1 MSGRVTH
8 TVIDEIRQR
17 TDIVE
22 LIGARVTLKKAG
34 VATFKGC
41 CPFHRE
47 KTPSFHVN
55 ATRQTYHC
63 FGCGEHGDAFKFL
76 MKQDGLSFIESVRRL
91 ADRAGVPLTEETDY
105 HAQARNQLYAI
116 HAELAGFY
124 QRCLNTAGAKTARDY
139 LTSRSLPDTVVADFA
154 IGYAPPK
161 EKKALVQWAQKNN
174 YTPEDLVNAG
184 ILAPPN
190 NPQRPDDYYDRFAGR
205 LMFPI
210 RDRQGRVV
218 AFSGRVLDPKSH
230 PAKYVNSPE
239 TDIFVKSKV
248 LYALDR
254 AAAKIVQH
262 PRREAIVC
270 EGQIDVIRCHA
281 CGFETAVASQ
291 GTAFTAEHVSLLKR
305 HADSVVL
312 VFDGDAAGRK
322 AAIRTG
328 GLFLEEEIPV
338 RAVRLPK
345 GEDPDSFL
353 RTQGAT
359 PFRELLDA
367 AVSITAYQIETLQQ
381 EEQYPEH
388 IDTVKRICNAVLEML
403 ARCPSAVLRARLADE
418 AAALL
423 HMPSSAVMED
433 LERYREALRQKAETY
448 SERPEHKRTDEAE
461 REEEPAW
468 KYDDAQPVDAVE
480 HADPVYAPEAQ
491 VEQPSDVEFKLCEF
505 IVEHEHDPA
514 ALKLIDTYLP
524 LDMLCHTFTRTL
536 VEAIL
541 QQWKTGEDQLVKV
554 RGRLDPQWH
563 PLLNTVIANKQKML
577 VAKEF
582 NSIDAAQDL
591 ITRIWLVTLER
602 MRKKLDAD
610 DLMGLQLSM
619 QQNKLRALPWHAA
632 CKLMTL
638 HPAGGAA
645 VTPAAADGEPAAAPY
660 VHAGDSA
667 FGAVDLTEF
676 PPSEYPDDEMLD

>member
-34 VATFKGC
+34 VTTFKGC

-55 ATRQTYHC
+55 TTRQTYHC

-116 HAELAGFY
+116 HTELAGFY
-124 QRCLNTAGAKTARDY
+124 QRCLKTAGAKVARDY
-139 LTSRSLPDTVVADFA
+139 LASRSLPDTVVEDFA

-174 YTPEDLVNAG
+174 YTLEDLVTAG
-184 ILAPPN
+184 ILSPPN
-190 NPQRPDDYYDRFAGR
+190 NPQRPDDYFDRFAGR

-218 AFSGRVLDPKSH
+218 AFSGRVLDPASH

-328 GLFLEEEIPV
+328 GLFLEAEIPV

-359 PFRELLDA
+359 PFRALLDD
-367 AVSITAYQIETLQQ
+367 AVSITAYQIETLQL

-423 HMPSSAVMED
+423 HMPASAVMED
-433 LERYREALRQKAETY
+433 LERYRETLRQKAEAY
-448 SERPEHKRTDEAE
+448 SERPERKSPPRDAE
-461 REEEPAW
+461 QASEPVWA
-468 KYDDAQPVDAVE
+468 YDDAEPVDAIE
-480 HADPVYAPEAQ
+480 HVDAACFPEAQ

-514 ALKLIDTYLP
+514 SLKLIDAYLP
-524 LDMLCHTFTRTL
+524 LELLCHPFTRTL

-563 PLLNTVIANKQKML
+563 PLLNQVIANKQKML

-582 NSIDAAQDL
+582 TSLDAAQHL

-602 MRKKLDAD
+602 MRKKLDEN
-610 DLMGLQLSM
+610 DLLGLQLSM
-619 QQNKLRALPWHAA
+619 QQNKLRALPWHEA

-638 HPAGGAA
+638 HPAA
-645 VTPAAADGEPAAAPY
+645 TPAVAVVDEAKVAEPYAHAA
-660 VHAGDSA
+660 DSA
-667 FGAVDLTEF
+667 FGVVDLTEF
-676 PPSEYPDDEMLD
+676 PPNEYPDDEMPD